1 MINYLKSLNARHR
14 RFARTGYVLMA
25 MLPVL
30 LALPAGVRGQDAGVP
45 YPEEV
50 TSAID
55 QLRKS
60 NALPFPVPT
69 MMSPVATQDWVPNT
83 VLEPF
88 PEETRR
94 AMLQSMAASNPWSL
108 RQVFNFMT
116 LKMKADEGLT
126 FEEVVEAMDS
136 RAIEENLKRL
146 GANQIWKE
154 ISAKTG
160 DENTPKIEIHQY
172 CDALVA
178 RGILDYSPEF
188 SIFLPC
194 RISVVEDANGDV
206 WLMTLDWDVSW
217 LNFVWHPDSQ
227 IDAELKKEGQRI
239 RDSMVSIM
247 EAGATGAW

>member
-1 MINYLKSLNARHR
+1 MTETMNNQNTSRRSLR
-14 RFARTGYVLMA
+14 RMETGL
-25 MLPVL
+25 LSLLL
-30 LALPAGVRGQDAGVP
+30 LAMTWCGGVSAQDAAD
-45 YPEEV
+45 YPKEV
-50 TSAID
+50 TAAID
-55 QLRKS
+55 QLRQS

-69 MMSPVATQDWVPNT
+69 MMDPFDSGEWVPNT
-83 VLEPF
+83 VIEPF
-88 PEETRR
+88 PEETRS

-108 RQVFNFMT
+108 RQVFNFMA
-116 LKMKADEGLT
+116 LKMKAEEGLT

-146 GANQIWKE
+146 GPDQIGKE
-154 ISAKTG
+154 VAAKTG
-160 DENTPKIEIHQY
+160 NPDAPKLEIHHY
-172 CDALVA
+172 CDAMVA
-178 RGILDYSPEF
+178 RSILDYSPEF

-194 RISVVEDANGDV
+194 RISVLEDANGDV

-239 RDSMVSIM
+239 RDAMVSIM